1 MDSGHKNSLIESVV
15 KMYRALIEK
24 KNAAKRKTG
33 VKFGSFSSGGAGGDV
48 SYAIDVKLINKHKL
62 SN

>member
-1 MDSGHKNSLIESVV
+1 MSTVV

-33 VKFGSFSSGGAGGDV
+33 VKFGSFSSEGGGGT
-48 SYAIDVKLINKHKL
+48 IFNKTILI
-62 SN
+62 